1 MKKRNL
7 ILCLASL
14 AGATALICGTLLSNV
29 NVFNL
34 SSAVANY
41 DLKID
46 NQNIE
51 INGTHA
57 SIKAADATYNLN
69 LDVNGALTKKEGFLR
84 LQGSLSNFGNASS
97 KIKGMSSIKLV
108 FEGTINLEYGKT
120 PSLVKKVTLKSDT
133 PVELDNSTYFR
144 ISSEWGTIYSMNITY
159 TCNDQSQDVIVSGD
173 ALTLPGV
180 ALSTD
185 TVNTIGWKRF
195 YFTASEGK
203 LTIND
208 YVPAE
213 VNGIGLTSDSG
224 DYFLNY
230 KKAIASKNNV
240 ITHFSSDSDAYEL
253 TLPSAAGVT
262 RVNLNQVETSYT
274 LNGNKVSLEHANASM
289 DRVDVFTEDDNVYR
303 FYINKLVSDKRDA
316 SFLKANLD
324 PGTEVITI
332 SSVEQFKTL
341 FQGTDGVLSEAQ
353 KANLSKIYLLDADLD
368 FNNESIYTIGHNG
381 TTEPSTFYGRIYGN
395 GHTIK
400 NFSINS
406 VAGQTKTGFIGG
418 LFGHVYDLNIENM
431 TNDSTSW
438 AVGGLC
444 GTSNGTI
451 ENVHVINSTIRKGDT
466 RPELNSSENLG
477 AIAGKM
483 FAGSISSCSYN
494 GYLGGLYIK

>member
-7 ILCLASL
+7 VLCLASL
-14 AGATALICGTLLSNV
+14 CGATALICGTLLSNG
-29 NVFNL
+29 NVFSL
-34 SSAVANY
+34 SSTVANY

-69 LDVNGALTKKEGFLR
+69 LDVNGTLTKKEGYLR

-97 KIKGMSSIKLV
+97 KIKGMSSISLTS
-108 FEGTINLEYGKT
+108 EGAIYLEYGKT
-120 PSLVKKVTLKSDT
+120 PSLVKKVSLKSDT

-144 ISSEWGTIYSMNITY
+144 ISSERGTIYSMNITY

-173 ALTLPGV
+173 ALTLPGI

-240 ITHFSSDSDAYEL
+240 ITHFSSDSDTYEL
-253 TLPSAAGVT
+253 SLPSAVGVT
-262 RVNLNQVETSYT
+262 RVNLNQVETSFA

-303 FYINKLVSDKRDA
+303 FYINKLASDKRDA

-341 FQGTDGVLSEAQ
+341 FQGTDGVLSEEQ

-368 FNNESIYTIGHNG
+368 FNNESIYTIGHSG
-381 TTEPSTFYGRIYGN
+381 AEPLPFYGRIYGN
-395 GHTIK
+395 GYTIK

-406 VAGQTKTGFIGG
+406 IAGQSKTALIGD
-418 LFGHVYDLNIENM
+418 LAGHIYDLNIENM
-431 TNDSTSW
+431 TNESNSW
-438 AVGGLC
+438 AVGGLSA
-444 GTSNGTI
+444 TSTGTI